1 MAGNGFG
8 SIAYDSYFS
17 IVGKINNI
25 WDYLA
30 RHKYTIAFF
39 ICILLVGFVDDNSVR
54 SLIQLTIRLNDG
66 KAELQMYED
75 QFVRDSIRLKNFE
88 ASLKGVETIARERYK
103 MKRADE
109 DVFVLSTEKNIGR
122 EDTEQ

>member
-1 MAGNGFG
+1 M
-8 SIAYDSYFS
+8 
-17 IVGKINNI
+17 GKINNI

-54 SLIQLTIRLNDG
+54 SLIQLTIRLNDD

-103 MKRADE
+103 MKRSDE

>member
-1 MAGNGFG
+1 M
-8 SIAYDSYFS
+8 
-17 IVGKINNI
+17 GKINNI

-30 RHKYTIAFF
+30 HHKYLIVF
-39 ICILLVGFVDDNSVR
+39 IVGIVLVGFVDDNSVR
-54 SLIQLTIRLNDG
+54 SLIQLSMRLSED
-66 KAELQMYED
+66 KAELQMYEE

-88 ASLKGVETIARERYK
+88 ANQKGVETIAREKYK

-122 EDTEQ
+122 EDLE